1 MCFHFDRNG
10 VHLALF
16 EALFIF
22 VVIAFS
28 VNIYTF
34 WMMMMMIL
42 KRYSGLFM
50 GTEESNL
57 SETSSVLMRVQVY
70 TMVRYQSCHCRK
82 ALRGICSSEYKLSP
96 ASFDRI

>member
-57 SETSSVLMRVQVY
+57 SETSSVLMRVKVY